1 MLTRYSLR
9 RSLPLL
15 FGLFALLFGL
25 LLLSIELPRS
35 EREALESWR
44 KHTGQML
51 ALQQSSLADHL
62 RQGRMEELH
71 TELADLGSL
80 EDVRWAAVLDQH
92 QQIIAATAWA
102 CSCRSK
108 AGWMTS
114 ACSACWPAAKVSGW
128 HSPANASWR
137 STRWTIKPSTPCW
150 WVLTLVTPCA

>member
-92 QQIIAATAWA
+92 QQIIAAT
-102 CSCRSK
+102 RL
-108 AGWMTS
+108 GLQL
-114 ACSACWPAAKVSGW
+114 PQQSGLDDVGLQRLL
-128 HSPANASWR
+128 ASGAHFVPGLFR
-137 STRWTIKPSTPCW
+137 HHQRADDGTG
-150 WVLTLVTPCA
+150 